1 MINGTYSALAVS
13 VPMSTAGTQH
23 LENLSE
29 IADSVDP
36 RSKSHGKYTDK
47 QIADATNKLNA
58 REYAAFGH
66 FGDDASSQ
74 GIKQFTE
81 AYLNYLNQLS
91 PEEQNSIR
99 YKGTRE
105 GATALLAGVNA
116 QIAEEKNNPAKKTGQ
131 PTSLLIMMLNEM
143 TQHLKKNGVSINT
156 SVISPTGGSRV
167 TISEEARK
175 LYNQS

>member
-1 MINGTYSALAVS
+1 MINGIYSTLAPS
-13 VPMSTAGTQH
+13 VPSSTASTKY

-36 RSKSHGKYTDK
+36 HSKSHGKYTDK

-99 YKGTRE
+99 YKGTKE
-105 GATALLAGVNA
+105 SATALLAGVNA
-116 QIAEEKNNPAKKTGQ
+116 QIAEGKNNPGKKANQ
-131 PTSLLIMMLNEM
+131 PTSLLIMMLDEM
-143 TQHLKKNGVSINT
+143 MLHFKKNGVGVNT
-156 SVISPTGGSRV
+156 PVISHTGGSQV

>member
-1 MINGTYSALAVS
+1 MINGTYSTLTTS
-13 VPMSTAGTQH
+13 VPMSTAGAQR

-29 IADSVDP
+29 ITDSVDP
-36 RSKSHGKYTDK
+36 RNKSHGKYTDK
-47 QIADATNKLNA
+47 EIADATNKLNA

-66 FGDDASSQ
+66 FGDDASAQ
-74 GIKQFTE
+74 GIKKFTE

-99 YKGTRE
+99 YKGTRN
-105 GATALLAGVNA
+105 GAMALLAGVNA
-116 QIAEEKNNPAKKTGQ
+116 QIAEGKTNPGKKADQ

-143 TQHLKKNGVSINT
+143 TEHLKKNGINVNASVS
-156 SVISPTGGSRV
+156 SPTGESRV

-175 LYNQS
+175 LYSQS

>member
-1 MINGTYSALAVS
+1 MITGTYSTLAAS
-13 VPMSTAGTQH
+13 VPTSTAGSQH

-47 QIADATNKLNA
+47 EIADATNKLNA

-66 FGDDASSQ
+66 FAGDASAQ
-74 GIKQFTE
+74 GIKKLSE

-99 YKGTRE
+99 YKGTKE
-105 GATALLAGVNA
+105 GAMALLAGVNA
-116 QIAEEKNNPAKKTGQ
+116 QIAEGKTNPGKKADQ
-131 PTSLLIMMLNEM
+131 PTSLLIMMLDEM
-143 TQHLKKNGVSINT
+143 TQHLKKNGVSINA
-156 SVISPTGGSRV
+156 SVSSPTGGSRV

-175 LYNQS
+175 LYSQS